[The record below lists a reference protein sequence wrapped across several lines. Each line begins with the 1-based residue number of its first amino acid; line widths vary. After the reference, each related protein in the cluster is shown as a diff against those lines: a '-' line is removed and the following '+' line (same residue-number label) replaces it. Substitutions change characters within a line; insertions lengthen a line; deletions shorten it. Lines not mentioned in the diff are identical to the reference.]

1 MAFNLVR
8 PELEP
13 LAKNLIEMIHDALE
27 NGGGVPMLKV
37 VEMFGIELDADE
49 RRRLTARGDIHI
61 ATDGAAVNEGPDET
75 FKGSLVNI
83 HLPKAL
89 RGHVHRQGAGFVL
102 SFSDNKNGIEAKK
115 GFVKAMVKSLT
126 VMPERADLEMSNSM
140 FTLHFTWK

>member
-13 LAKNLIEMIHDALE
+13 LAKNLIEMIHDAL
-27 NGGGVPMLKV
+27 
-37 VEMFGIELDADE
+37 
-49 RRRLTARGDIHI
+49 
-61 ATDGAAVNEGPDET
+61 
-75 FKGSLVNI
+75 
-83 HLPKAL
+83 AL